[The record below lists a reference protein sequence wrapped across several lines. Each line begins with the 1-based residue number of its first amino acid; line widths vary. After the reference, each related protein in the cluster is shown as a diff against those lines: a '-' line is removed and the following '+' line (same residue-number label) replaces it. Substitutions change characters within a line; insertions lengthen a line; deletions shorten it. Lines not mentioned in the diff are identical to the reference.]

1 MSARRTLTTRWPR
14 SCNTA
19 SSIRRRTYPRSITRV
34 HLFPEPRLNHRVL
47 PYCSSETG
55 PPMTTVLKLDEKH
68 YRSPAP
74 MPAKPLIEL
83 RGVTK
88 SYRSAQGMMQALR
101 PLDFEI
107 REQEFVSIVGPS
119 GCGKSTLL

>member
-1 MSARRTLTTRWPR
+1 
-14 SCNTA
+14 
-19 SSIRRRTYPRSITRV
+19 
-34 HLFPEPRLNHRVL
+34 
-47 PYCSSETG
+47 
-55 PPMTTVLKLDEKH
+55 MTTVLKLDEKH

-107 REQEFVSIVGPS
+107 REQEFVSIVRDVSNCMRGFS
-119 GCGKSTLL
+119 SDRTARVA